1 MQEDELRTLGPR
13 AGHERGGF
21 DGDDP
26 CERSIGG
33 EPEQQVEPSF
43 DLAEGRL
50 DPADG
55 VVESVVKLV
64 RDAAALPIEN
74 AYLFNLGAGAEGRL
88 GLMTRFV
95 GAIAAAVVLTNGA
108 VAEQGTHDE
117 LMAHDG
123 HDVQMYR
130 QQAEAS

>member
-1 MQEDELRTLGPR
+1 MDRISP
-13 AGHERGGF
+13 A
-21 DGDDP
+21 
-26 CERSIGG
+26 SIGG
-33 EPEQQVEPSF
+33 EPEQQVEARF

-74 AYLFNLGAGAEGRL
+74 AYLFNLGAGAEGQL

-95 GAIAAAVVLTNGA
+95 GAIAAAVVLTNGV
-108 VAEQGTHDE
+108 VAEQGPHDE

-123 HDVQMYR
+123 RSVHMYR
-130 QQAEAS
+130 QQAEASS